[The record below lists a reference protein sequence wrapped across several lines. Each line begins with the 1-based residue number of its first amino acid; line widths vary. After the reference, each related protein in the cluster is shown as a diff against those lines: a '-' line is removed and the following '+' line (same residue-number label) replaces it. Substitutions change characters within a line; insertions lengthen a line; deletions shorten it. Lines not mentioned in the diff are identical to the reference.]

1 MTTDMKKIFIALIV
15 AAASLMFVGCESKL
29 DIPRKGVV
37 DLSTFYQTDAD
48 AESALVA
55 AYYTAGRFLSNTMWT
70 SAGWNDCPF
79 LSMWEYA
86 SDEIY
91 VAGSDKTD
99 GQSGNEIQA
108 FRMDYNN
115 ALITGTYECY
125 YMIIKACNDVLDN
138 FAEAADTQVKKRC
151 VAEARVLRAQT
162 QLLLALAWGTAPI
175 VESNLPG
182 DAKPENAES
191 QDAVLQWVADECDKA
206 IPDLTSKTSV
216 DDKKGA
222 VKVTKEFAYAL
233 KGKALISKHD
243 YAGAK
248 TALKQVIDSKL
259 YALVPGE
266 QMASLNHHSGR
277 ATTEA
282 VFELNFD
289 WFEGMD
295 SYGRTQPNFR
305 WLWSWRSDHM
315 NSPTG
320 EGSEFVP
327 GGWGWVNPSQK
338 FVDKIIAYDG
348 LDSYRRK
355 AWIKTYDEVLYEM
368 PYSSDFEM
376 VEGKAVPKANW
387 TLANKKKDASRGVY
401 DSGLYGHVGY
411 FMWKRLFRVEDQVL
425 ADGNVANWN
434 LTLMRYAEVL
444 LLYAEACA
452 QTGDD
457 GSGLAALKL
466 VNERAGGKTKVTACN
481 METVKTEK
489 FLEGW
494 LDGTRF
500 QDLIRWGDAAKEL
513 ADNGKYYPTFYDAMS
528 KDGESEHRGYIDAS
542 DADWCSK
549 LYSVGFKSGKSE
561 LFPFPF
567 NEMQLNPNLVQNP
580 GY

>member
-1 MTTDMKKIFIALIV
+1 MKKILIALTV
-15 AAASLMFVGCESKL
+15 LSAALVFTGCEKRL

-37 DLSTFYQTDAD
+37 DLTSFYQTDED

-55 AYYTAGRFLSNTMWT
+55 AYYTAGRFFSNTMWT

-86 SDEIY
+86 TDEIY

-115 ALITGTYECY
+115 SLIAGTYECY
-125 YMIIKACNDVLDN
+125 YMIIKAANDVIDH
-138 FAEAADTQVKKRC
+138 FDGEKADTPVKKRC
-151 VAEARVLRAQT
+151 VAEARIIRAQA

-175 VESNLPG
+175 VESNLTG
-182 DAKPENAES
+182 SDKPANAES
-191 QDAVLQWVADECDKA
+191 QDAVLQWIADECDKA
-206 IPDLTSKTSV
+206 IPDLTSKSSV
-216 DDKKGA
+216 NDKKGA

-248 TALKQVIDSKL
+248 TALKKVIDSKL
-259 YALVPGE
+259 YALVPGDK
-266 QMASLNHHSGR
+266 MATLNHHSGR
-277 ATTEA
+277 ATSEA

-289 WFEGMD
+289 WFSGMN

-315 NSPTG
+315 NPPTG
-320 EGSEFVP
+320 PNTEFVE

-338 FVDKIIAYDG
+338 FVDKILAYDG
-348 LDSYRRK
+348 ADSYRRK
-355 AWIKTYDEVLYEM
+355 AWIKSYDEVLYEM
-368 PYSSDFEM
+368 PYSSDSQCPT
-376 VEGKAVPKANW
+376 KADKEADKNRGI
-387 TLANKKKDASRGVY
+387 TDAGI
-401 DSGLYGHVGY
+401 YGNVGW
-411 FMWKRLFRVEDQVL
+411 FMWKRLYRSEDRVMD
-425 ADGNVANWN
+425 DGNVGNWN
-434 LTLMRYAEVL
+434 LTLMRYPEVL

-466 VNERAGGKTKVTACN
+466 VNERAGSKTPVTKCD

-489 FLEGW
+489 FLEMW

-500 QDLIRWGDAAKEL
+500 QDLVRWGDAAKEM
-513 ADNGKYYPTFYDAMS
+513 ADNGKYYPTYYDALS
-528 KDGESEHRGYIDAS
+528 KLGEAKHRGYIDTS

-549 LYSVGFKSGKSE
+549 IYSVGFKAGKNE

>member
-1 MTTDMKKIFIALIV
+1 MKKILIALTV
-15 AAASLMFVGCESKL
+15 LSAALVFTGCEKRL

-37 DLSTFYQTDAD
+37 DFTSFYQTDED

-55 AYYTAGRFLSNTMWT
+55 AYYTAGRFFSNTMWT
-70 SAGWNDCPF
+70 TAGWNDCPF

-86 SDEIY
+86 TDEIY

-115 ALITGTYECY
+115 SLIAGTYECY
-125 YMIIKACNDVLDN
+125 YMIIKGANDVIDHFDGEL
-138 FAEAADTQVKKRC
+138 ADTPVKKRC
-151 VAEARVLRAQT
+151 VAEARIIRAQA
-162 QLLLALAWGTAPI
+162 QLLLALGWGTAPI
-175 VESNLPG
+175 VENNLTG
-182 DAKPENAES
+182 SDKPANAES

-206 IPDLTSKTSV
+206 IPDLTSKSSV
-216 DDKKGA
+216 NDKKGA

-248 TALKQVIDSKL
+248 TALKKVIDSKL
-259 YALVPGE
+259 YALVPGDK
-266 QMASLNHHSGR
+266 MATLNHHSGR
-277 ATTEA
+277 ATSEA

-289 WFEGMD
+289 WFAGMN

-315 NSPTG
+315 NPPTG
-320 EGSEFVP
+320 PNTEFVE

-338 FVDKIIAYDG
+338 FVDKILAYDG
-348 LDSYRRK
+348 ADSYRRK
-355 AWIKTYDEVLYEM
+355 AWIKSYDEVLYEM
-368 PYSSDFEM
+368 PYASDSQCPT
-376 VEGKAVPKANW
+376 KADKEADKNRGI
-387 TLANKKKDASRGVY
+387 TDAGI
-401 DSGLYGHVGY
+401 YGNVGW
-411 FMWKRLFRVEDQVL
+411 FMWKRLFRSEDRVME
-425 ADGNVANWN
+425 DGNVGNWN
-434 LTLMRYAEVL
+434 LTLMRYPEVL

-466 VNERAGGKTKVTACN
+466 VNERAGSKTPVTKCD

-489 FLEGW
+489 LLEMW

-500 QDLIRWGDAAKEL
+500 QDLVRWGDAAKEL
-513 ADNGKYYPTFYDAMS
+513 ADNGKYYPSYYDALS
-528 KDGESEHRGYIDAS
+528 KLGEAKHRGYIDES
-542 DADWCSK
+542 DADWCAK
-549 LYSVGFKSGKSE
+549 LYNVGFKTGKSE

>member
-1 MTTDMKKIFIALIV
+1 MKKILIALTV
-15 AAASLMFVGCESKL
+15 LSAALVFTGCEKRL

-37 DLSTFYQTDAD
+37 DFTSFYQTDED

-55 AYYTAGRFLSNTMWT
+55 AYYTAGRFFSNTMWT
-70 SAGWNDCPF
+70 TAGWNDCPF

-86 SDEIY
+86 TDEIY

-115 ALITGTYECY
+115 SLIAGTYECY
-125 YMIIKACNDVLDN
+125 YMIIKGANDVIDHFDGEL
-138 FAEAADTQVKKRC
+138 ADTPVKKRC
-151 VAEARVLRAQT
+151 VAEARIIRAQA
-162 QLLLALAWGTAPI
+162 QLLLALGWGTAPI
-175 VESNLPG
+175 VENNLTG
-182 DAKPENAES
+182 SDKPANAES

-206 IPDLTSKTSV
+206 IPDLTSKSSV
-216 DDKKGA
+216 NDKKGA

-248 TALKQVIDSKL
+248 TALKKVIDSKL
-259 YALVPGE
+259 YALVPGDK
-266 QMASLNHHSGR
+266 MATLNHHSGR
-277 ATTEA
+277 ATSEA

-289 WFEGMD
+289 WFAGMN

-315 NSPTG
+315 NPPTG
-320 EGSEFVP
+320 PNTEFVE

-338 FVDKIIAYDG
+338 FVDKILAYDG
-348 LDSYRRK
+348 EDSWRRK
-355 AWIKTYDEVLYEM
+355 AWIKSYDEVLYDM
-368 PYSSDFEM
+368 PYASDADCPT
-376 VEGKAVPKANW
+376 KADKEVD
-387 TLANKKKDASRGVY
+387 KKRGITDAGI
-401 DSGLYGHVGY
+401 YGNVGW
-411 FMWKRLFRVEDQVL
+411 FMWKRLFRSEDRVME
-425 ADGNVANWN
+425 DGNVANWN
-434 LTLMRYAEVL
+434 LMLMGYPEVL

-457 GSGLAALKL
+457 GTGLDALKL
-466 VNERAGGKTKVTACN
+466 VNERAGSKTPVTKCD
-481 METVKTEK
+481 METVKNEK
-489 FLEGW
+489 FLEMW

-500 QDLIRWGDAAKEL
+500 QDLVRWGDAAKEL
-513 ADNGKYYPTFYDAMS
+513 ADNGKYYPTYYDALS
-528 KDGESEHRGYIDAS
+528 KNGEAKHRGYVDAS
-542 DADWCSK
+542 DADWCAK
-549 LYSVGFKSGKSE
+549 IYNVGFKAGKSE

>member
-1 MTTDMKKIFIALIV
+1 MKKILIALTV
-15 AAASLMFVGCESKL
+15 LSAALVFTGCEKRL

-37 DLSTFYQTDAD
+37 DFTSFYQTDED

-55 AYYTAGRFLSNTMWT
+55 AYYTAGRFFSNTMWT
-70 SAGWNDCPF
+70 TAGWNDCPF

-86 SDEIY
+86 TDEIY

-115 ALITGTYECY
+115 SLIAGTYECY
-125 YMIIKACNDVLDN
+125 YMIIKAANDVIDHFDGEL
-138 FAEAADTQVKKRC
+138 ADTPVKKRC
-151 VAEARVLRAQT
+151 VAEARIIRAQA
-162 QLLLALAWGTAPI
+162 QLLLALGWGTAPI
-175 VESNLPG
+175 VENNLTG
-182 DAKPENAES
+182 SDKPANAES

-206 IPDLTSKTSV
+206 IPDLTSKSSV
-216 DDKKGA
+216 NDKKGA

-248 TALKQVIDSKL
+248 TALKKVIDSKL
-259 YALVPGE
+259 YALVPGDK
-266 QMASLNHHSGR
+266 MATLNHHSGR
-277 ATTEA
+277 ATSEA

-289 WFEGMD
+289 WFAGMN

-315 NSPTG
+315 NPPTG
-320 EGSEFVP
+320 PNTEFVE

-338 FVDKIIAYDG
+338 FVDKILAYDG
-348 LDSYRRK
+348 ADSYRRK
-355 AWIKTYDEVLYEM
+355 AWIKSYDEVLYEM
-368 PYSSDFEM
+368 PYASDSQCPT
-376 VEGKAVPKANW
+376 KADKEADKNRGI
-387 TLANKKKDASRGVY
+387 TDAGI
-401 DSGLYGHVGY
+401 YGNVGW
-411 FMWKRLFRVEDQVL
+411 FMWKRLFRSEDRVME
-425 ADGNVANWN
+425 DGNVGNWN
-434 LTLMRYAEVL
+434 LTLMRYPEVL

-466 VNERAGGKTKVTACN
+466 VNERAGSKTPVTKCD

-489 FLEGW
+489 FLEMW

-500 QDLIRWGDAAKEL
+500 QDLVRWGDAAKEL
-513 ADNGKYYPTFYDAMS
+513 ADNGKYYPSYYDALS
-528 KDGESEHRGYIDAS
+528 KLGEAKHRGYVDAS
-542 DADWCSK
+542 DADWCAK
-549 LYSVGFKSGKSE
+549 IYSVGFKAGKNE

>member
-1 MTTDMKKIFIALIV
+1 MKKILIALTV
-15 AAASLMFVGCESKL
+15 LSAALVFTGCEKRL

-37 DLSTFYQTDAD
+37 DFTSFYQTDED

-55 AYYTAGRFLSNTMWT
+55 AYYTAGRFFSNTMWT
-70 SAGWNDCPF
+70 TAGWNDCPF

-86 SDEIY
+86 TDEIY

-115 ALITGTYECY
+115 SLIAGTYECY
-125 YMIIKACNDVLDN
+125 YMIIKAANDVIDHFDGEL
-138 FAEAADTQVKKRC
+138 ADTPVKKRC
-151 VAEARVLRAQT
+151 VAEARIIRAQA
-162 QLLLALAWGTAPI
+162 QLLLALGWGTAPI
-175 VESNLPG
+175 VEANLTG
-182 DAKPENAES
+182 SDKPANAES

-206 IPDLTSKTSV
+206 IPDLTSKSSV
-216 DDKKGA
+216 NDKKGA

-248 TALKQVIDSKL
+248 TALKKVIDSKL
-259 YALVPGE
+259 YALVPGDK
-266 QMASLNHHSGR
+266 MATLNHHSGR
-277 ATTEA
+277 ATSEA

-289 WFEGMD
+289 WFAGMN

-315 NSPTG
+315 NPPTG
-320 EGSEFVP
+320 PNTEFVE

-338 FVDKIIAYDG
+338 FVDKILAYDG
-348 LDSYRRK
+348 ADSYRRK
-355 AWIKTYDEVLYEM
+355 AWIKSYDEVLYEM
-368 PYSSDFEM
+368 PYASDSQCPT
-376 VEGKAVPKANW
+376 KADKEADKNRGI
-387 TLANKKKDASRGVY
+387 TDAGI
-401 DSGLYGHVGY
+401 YGNVGW
-411 FMWKRLFRVEDQVL
+411 FMWKRLYRSEDRVME
-425 ADGNVANWN
+425 DGNVGNWN
-434 LTLMRYAEVL
+434 LTLMRYPEVL

-466 VNERAGGKTKVTACN
+466 VNERAGSKTPVTKCD

-489 FLEGW
+489 FLEMW

-500 QDLIRWGDAAKEL
+500 QDLVRWGDAAKEL
-513 ADNGKYYPTFYDAMS
+513 ADNGKYYPSYYDALS
-528 KDGESEHRGYIDAS
+528 KLGEAKHRGYVDAS
-542 DADWCSK
+542 DADWCAK
-549 LYSVGFKSGKSE
+549 IYSVGFKAGKNE

>member
-1 MTTDMKKIFIALIV
+1 MKKIFIALLV
-15 AAASLMFVGCESKL
+15 AAASLTFVGCENRL
-29 DIPRKGVV
+29 DIPRKGVI
-37 DLSTFYQTDAD
+37 DPSAFYQTNED

-55 AYYTAGRFLSNTMWT
+55 AYYTAGRFFSNTMWT
-70 SAGWNDCPF
+70 TAGWNDCPF

-115 ALITGTYECY
+115 SLIAGTYECY
-125 YMIIKACNDVLDN
+125 YMIIKACNDVIDN

-175 VESNLPG
+175 VEHNLAAEDKLP
-182 DAKPENAES
+182 NAES

-206 IPDLTSKTSV
+206 IPDLTSKTSLE
-216 DDKKGA
+216 DRKGA
-222 VKVTKEFAYAL
+222 VKITKEFAYAL

-248 TALKQVIDSKL
+248 TALKKVIDSKL

-266 QMASLNHHSGR
+266 QMASLNHNSGR

-282 VFELNFD
+282 VFELNFQFFD
-289 WFEGMD
+289 GMNA
-295 SYGRTQPNFR
+295 YGRTQPNFR

-315 NSPTG
+315 NCPTG
-320 EGSEFVP
+320 AGSELVV

-338 FVDKIIAYDG
+338 FVDKIIEYDG
-348 LDSYRRK
+348 LDSDRRK
-355 AWIKTYDEVLYEM
+355 AWIKTYDEVLYDM
-368 PYSSDFEM
+368 PYNSDKDCPTVAEK
-376 VEGKAVPKANW
+376 KADK
-387 TLANKKKDASRGVY
+387 SRGVM

-411 FMWKRLFRVEDQVL
+411 FMWKRLFRQEDRVL
-425 ADGNVANWN
+425 ANGDVANWN
-434 LTLMRYAEVL
+434 LTLMRYSEVL

-452 QTGDD
+452 NAGDSD

-466 VNERAGGKTKVTACN
+466 VNERAGGKTKVTALT
-481 METVKTEK
+481 MDAVKTEK

-528 KDGESEHRGYIDAS
+528 KKGESEHRGYIDES
-542 DADWCSK
+542 DADWCAK
-549 LYSVGFKSGKSE
+549 LYSVGFKAGKSE

-567 NEMQLNPNLVQNP
+567 NELQLNPNLVQNP

>member
-1 MTTDMKKIFIALIV
+1 MKKILIALTV
-15 AAASLMFVGCESKL
+15 LSAALVFTGCEKRL

-37 DLSTFYQTDAD
+37 DLTSFYQTDED

-55 AYYTAGRFLSNTMWT
+55 AYYTAGRFFSNTMWT

-86 SDEIY
+86 TDEIY

-115 ALITGTYECY
+115 SLIAGTYECY
-125 YMIIKACNDVLDN
+125 YMIIKAANDVIDH
-138 FAEAADTQVKKRC
+138 FDGEKADTPVKKRC
-151 VAEARVLRAQT
+151 VAEARIIRAQA

-175 VESNLPG
+175 VESNLTG
-182 DAKPENAES
+182 SDKPANAES
-191 QDAVLQWVADECDKA
+191 QDAVLQWIADECDKA
-206 IPDLTSKTSV
+206 IPDLTSKSSV
-216 DDKKGA
+216 NDKKGA

-248 TALKQVIDSKL
+248 TALKKVIDSKL
-259 YALVPGE
+259 YALVPGDK
-266 QMASLNHHSGR
+266 MATLNHHSGR
-277 ATTEA
+277 ATSEA

-289 WFEGMD
+289 WFSGMN

-315 NSPTG
+315 NPPTG
-320 EGSEFVP
+320 PNTEFVE

-338 FVDKIIAYDG
+338 FVDKILAYDG
-348 LDSYRRK
+348 ADSYRRK
-355 AWIKTYDEVLYEM
+355 AWIKSYDEVLYEM
-368 PYSSDFEM
+368 PYSSDSQCPT
-376 VEGKAVPKANW
+376 KADKEADKNRGI
-387 TLANKKKDASRGVY
+387 TDAGI
-401 DSGLYGHVGY
+401 YGNVGW
-411 FMWKRLFRVEDQVL
+411 FMWKRLYRSEDRVMD
-425 ADGNVANWN
+425 DGNVGNWN
-434 LTLMRYAEVL
+434 LTLMRYPEVL

-466 VNERAGGKTKVTACN
+466 VNERAGAKTPVTKCD

-489 FLEGW
+489 FLEMW

-500 QDLIRWGDAAKEL
+500 QDLVRWGDAAKEM
-513 ADNGKYYPTFYDAMS
+513 ADNGKYYPTYYDALS
-528 KDGESEHRGYIDAS
+528 KLGEAKHRGYIDTS

-549 LYSVGFKSGKSE
+549 IYSVGFKAGKNE

-567 NEMQLNPNLVQNP
+567 NEMQLNPNLIQNP

>member
-1 MTTDMKKIFIALIV
+1 MKKIFIALIAV
-15 AAASLMFVGCESKL
+15 ASLLFVGCEKRL
-29 DIPRKGVV
+29 DIPRKGVI
-37 DLSTFYQTDAD
+37 DMTTFYQTDAD

-55 AYYTAGRFLSNTMWT
+55 AYYTAGRFFSNTMWT
-70 SAGWNDCPF
+70 TAGWNDCPF

-115 ALITGTYECY
+115 SLIAGTYECY
-125 YMIIKACNDVLDN
+125 YMIIKACNDVIDN
-138 FAEAADTQVKKRC
+138 FGEAADTQVKKRC
-151 VAEARVLRAQT
+151 VAEARVLRAQA

-175 VESNLPG
+175 VESNLAG

-191 QDAVLQWVADECDKA
+191 QDAVLQWVANECDKA

-216 DDKKGA
+216 NDKKGA
-222 VKVTKEFAYAL
+222 VKITKEFAYAL

-259 YALVPGE
+259 YQLVPGD
-266 QMASLNHHSGR
+266 QMASLNHNSGR
-277 ATTEA
+277 ASTEA
-282 VFELNFD
+282 VFELNFQFFD
-289 WFEGMD
+289 GMNA
-295 SYGRTQPNFR
+295 YGRTQPNFR

-315 NSPTG
+315 NCPTG
-320 EGSEFVP
+320 DGTELVV

-338 FVDKIIAYDG
+338 FVNKILAYDG
-348 LDSYRRK
+348 VDSYRRK
-355 AWIKTYDEVLYEM
+355 AWIKTYDEVLYDM
-368 PYSSDFEM
+368 PYSSDS
-376 VEGKAVPKANW
+376 GLSAAD
-387 TLANKKKDASRGVY
+387 KKKDKGRGVM

-411 FMWKRLFRVEDQVL
+411 FMWKRLFRQEDRVMS
-425 ADGNVANWN
+425 DGNVANWN

-444 LLYAEACA
+444 LLYAECCA
-452 QTGDD
+452 QTSDD
-457 GSGLAALKL
+457 GTGLAALKL
-466 VNERAGGKTKVTACN
+466 VNERAGSKTPVTKCD
-481 METVKTEK
+481 METVKSEK

-528 KDGESEHRGYIDAS
+528 KKGEAEHRGYIDES

-549 LYSVGFKSGKSE
+549 LYNVGFKTGKSE

-567 NEMQLNPNLVQNP
+567 CEMQLNPNIVQNP

>member
-1 MTTDMKKIFIALIV
+1 MKKILIALTV
-15 AAASLMFVGCESKL
+15 LSAALVFTGCEKRL

-37 DLSTFYQTDAD
+37 DFTSFYQTDED

-55 AYYTAGRFLSNTMWT
+55 AYYTAGRFFSNTMWT
-70 SAGWNDCPF
+70 TAGWNDCPF

-86 SDEIY
+86 TDEIY

-115 ALITGTYECY
+115 SLIAGTYECY
-125 YMIIKACNDVLDN
+125 YMIIKGANDVIDHFDGEL
-138 FAEAADTQVKKRC
+138 ADTPVKKRC
-151 VAEARVLRAQT
+151 VAEARIIRAQA
-162 QLLLALAWGTAPI
+162 QLLLALGWGTAPI
-175 VESNLPG
+175 VENNLTG
-182 DAKPENAES
+182 SDKPANAES

-206 IPDLTSKTSV
+206 IPDLTSKSSV
-216 DDKKGA
+216 NDKKGA

-248 TALKQVIDSKL
+248 TALKKVIDSKL
-259 YALVPGE
+259 YALVPGDK
-266 QMASLNHHSGR
+266 MATLNHHSGR
-277 ATTEA
+277 ATSEA

-289 WFEGMD
+289 WFAGMN

-315 NSPTG
+315 NPPTG
-320 EGSEFVP
+320 PNTEFVE

-338 FVDKIIAYDG
+338 FVDKILAYDG
-348 LDSYRRK
+348 ADSYRRK
-355 AWIKTYDEVLYEM
+355 AWIKSYDEVLYEM
-368 PYSSDFEM
+368 PYASDSQCPT
-376 VEGKAVPKANW
+376 KADKEADKNRGI
-387 TLANKKKDASRGVY
+387 TDAGI
-401 DSGLYGHVGY
+401 YGNVGW
-411 FMWKRLFRVEDQVL
+411 FMWKRLFRSEDRVME
-425 ADGNVANWN
+425 DGNVGNWN
-434 LTLMRYAEVL
+434 LTLMRYPEVL

-466 VNERAGGKTKVTACN
+466 VNERAGSKTPVTKCD

-489 FLEGW
+489 LLEMW

-500 QDLIRWGDAAKEL
+500 QDLVRWGDAAKEL
-513 ADNGKYYPTFYDAMS
+513 ADNGKYYPSYYDALS
-528 KDGESEHRGYIDAS
+528 KLGEANHRGYGDAS
-542 DADWCSK
+542 DADWCAK
-549 LYSVGFKSGKSE
+549 IYSVGFKAGKNE

>member
-1 MTTDMKKIFIALIV
+1 MKKILIALTV
-15 AAASLMFVGCESKL
+15 LSAALVFTGCEKRL

-37 DLSTFYQTDAD
+37 DFTSFYQTDED

-55 AYYTAGRFLSNTMWT
+55 AYYTAGRFFSNTMWT
-70 SAGWNDCPF
+70 TAGWNDCPF

-86 SDEIY
+86 TDEIY

-115 ALITGTYECY
+115 SLIAGTYECY
-125 YMIIKACNDVLDN
+125 YMIIKAANDVIDHFDGEL
-138 FAEAADTQVKKRC
+138 ADTPVKKRC
-151 VAEARVLRAQT
+151 VAEARIIRAQA
-162 QLLLALAWGTAPI
+162 QLLLALGWGTAPI
-175 VESNLPG
+175 VENNLTG
-182 DAKPENAES
+182 SDKPANAES

-206 IPDLTSKTSV
+206 IPDLTSKSSV
-216 DDKKGA
+216 NDKKGA

-248 TALKQVIDSKL
+248 TALKKVIDSKL
-259 YALVPGE
+259 YALVPGDK
-266 QMASLNHHSGR
+266 MATLNHHSGR
-277 ATTEA
+277 ATSEA

-289 WFEGMD
+289 WFAGMN

-315 NSPTG
+315 NPPTG
-320 EGSEFVP
+320 PNTEFVE

-338 FVDKIIAYDG
+338 FVDKILAYDG
-348 LDSYRRK
+348 EDSYRRK
-355 AWIKTYDEVLYEM
+355 AWIKSYDEVLYEM
-368 PYSSDFEM
+368 PYSSDSQCPT
-376 VEGKAVPKANW
+376 KADKEADKNRGI
-387 TLANKKKDASRGVY
+387 TDAGI
-401 DSGLYGHVGY
+401 YGNVGW
-411 FMWKRLFRVEDQVL
+411 FMWKRLYRSEDRVME
-425 ADGNVANWN
+425 DGNVGNWN
-434 LTLMRYAEVL
+434 LTLMRYPEVL

-466 VNERAGGKTKVTACN
+466 VNERAGSKTPVTKCD

-489 FLEGW
+489 FLEMW

-500 QDLIRWGDAAKEL
+500 QDLVRWGDAAKEL
-513 ADNGKYYPTFYDAMS
+513 ADNGKYYPSYYDALS
-528 KDGESEHRGYIDAS
+528 KLGEAKHRGYVDAS
-542 DADWCSK
+542 DADWCAK
-549 LYSVGFKSGKSE
+549 IYSVGFKAGKNE

>member
-1 MTTDMKKIFIALIV
+1 MKKILIALTV
-15 AAASLMFVGCESKL
+15 LSAALVFTGCEKRL

-37 DLSTFYQTDAD
+37 DLTSFYQTDED

-55 AYYTAGRFLSNTMWT
+55 AYYTAGRFFSNTMWT

-86 SDEIY
+86 TDEIY

-115 ALITGTYECY
+115 SLIAGTYECY
-125 YMIIKACNDVLDN
+125 YMIIKAANDVIDH
-138 FAEAADTQVKKRC
+138 FDGEKADTPVKKRC
-151 VAEARVLRAQT
+151 VAEARIIRAQA

-175 VESNLPG
+175 VESNLTG
-182 DAKPENAES
+182 SDKPANAES
-191 QDAVLQWVADECDKA
+191 QDAVLQWIADECDKA
-206 IPDLTSKTSV
+206 IPDLTSKSSV
-216 DDKKGA
+216 NDKKGA

-248 TALKQVIDSKL
+248 TALKKVIDSKL
-259 YALVPGE
+259 YALVPGDK
-266 QMASLNHHSGR
+266 MATLNHHSGR
-277 ATTEA
+277 ATSEA

-289 WFEGMD
+289 WFSGMN

-315 NSPTG
+315 NPPTG
-320 EGSEFVP
+320 PNTEFVE

-338 FVDKIIAYDG
+338 FVDKILAYDG
-348 LDSYRRK
+348 ADSYRRK
-355 AWIKTYDEVLYEM
+355 AWIKSYDEVLYEM
-368 PYSSDFEM
+368 PYSSDSQCPT
-376 VEGKAVPKANW
+376 KADKEADKNRGI
-387 TLANKKKDASRGVY
+387 TDAGI
-401 DSGLYGHVGY
+401 YGNVGW
-411 FMWKRLFRVEDQVL
+411 FMWKRLYRSEDRVMD
-425 ADGNVANWN
+425 DGNVGNWN
-434 LTLMRYAEVL
+434 LTLMRYPEVL

-466 VNERAGGKTKVTACN
+466 VNERAGAKTPVTKCD

-489 FLEGW
+489 FLEMW

-500 QDLIRWGDAAKEL
+500 QDLVRWGDAAKEM
-513 ADNGKYYPTFYDAMS
+513 ADNGKYYPTYYDALS
-528 KDGESEHRGYIDAS
+528 KLGEAKHRGYIDTS

-549 LYSVGFKSGKSE
+549 IYSVGFKAGKNE

>member
-1 MTTDMKKIFIALIV
+1 MKKIFIALIV
-15 AAASLMFVGCESKL
+15 AAASLMFVGCESRL
-29 DIPRKGVV
+29 DIPRKGVI

-70 SAGWNDCPF
+70 TAGWNDCPF

-99 GQSGNEIQA
+99 GQPGNEIQS
-108 FRMDYNN
+108 FRADYNN
-115 ALITGTYECY
+115 DLIEGTYECS
-125 YMIIKACNDVLDN
+125 YMIIKAATDVIDH
-138 FAEAADTQVKKRC
+138 FADAADTQVKKRC
-151 VAEARVLRAQT
+151 VAEARVLRAQV

-175 VESNLPG
+175 IESNLAG
-182 DAKPENAES
+182 DATPENATS

-222 VKVTKEFAYAL
+222 VKVTKEFAYAI

-259 YALVPGE
+259 YQLVPGD
-266 QMASLNHHSGR
+266 QMASLNHNSGR
-277 ATTEA
+277 ASTEA
-282 VFELNFD
+282 VFELNFQFFD
-289 WFEGMD
+289 GMNA
-295 SYGRTQPNFR
+295 YGRTQPNFR

-315 NSPTG
+315 NCPTG
-320 EGSEFVP
+320 DGTELVV

-338 FVDKIIAYDG
+338 FVNKILAYDG
-348 LDSYRRK
+348 VDSYRRK
-355 AWIKTYDEVLYEM
+355 AWIKTYDEVLYDM
-368 PYSSDFEM
+368 PYSSDS
-376 VEGKAVPKANW
+376 GLSAAD
-387 TLANKKKDASRGVY
+387 KKKDKGRGVM

-411 FMWKRLFRVEDQVL
+411 FMWKRLFRQEDRVMS
-425 ADGNVANWN
+425 DGNVANWN

-444 LLYAEACA
+444 LLYAECCA
-452 QTGDD
+452 QTSDD
-457 GSGLAALKL
+457 GTGLAALKL
-466 VNERAGGKTKVTACN
+466 VNERAGSKTPVTKCD
-481 METVKTEK
+481 METVKSEK

-528 KDGESEHRGYIDAS
+528 KKGEAEHRGYIDES

-549 LYSVGFKSGKSE
+549 LYNVGFKTGKSE

-567 NEMQLNPNLVQNP
+567 CEMQLNPNIVQNP

>member
-1 MTTDMKKIFIALIV
+1 MKKILIALTV
-15 AAASLMFVGCESKL
+15 LSAALVFTGCEKRL

-37 DLSTFYQTDAD
+37 DFTSFYQTDAD

-55 AYYTAGRFLSNTMWT
+55 AYYTAGRFFSNTMWT
-70 SAGWNDCPF
+70 TAGWNDCPF

-86 SDEIY
+86 TDEIY

-115 ALITGTYECY
+115 SLIAGTYECY
-125 YMIIKACNDVLDN
+125 YMIIKAANDVIDHFDGEL
-138 FAEAADTQVKKRC
+138 ADTPVKKRC
-151 VAEARVLRAQT
+151 VAEARMIRAQA
-162 QLLLALAWGTAPI
+162 QLLLALGWGTAPI
-175 VESNLPG
+175 VENNLTG
-182 DAKPENAES
+182 SDKPANAES

-206 IPDLTSKTSV
+206 IPDLTSKSSV
-216 DDKKGA
+216 NDKKGA

-248 TALKQVIDSKL
+248 TALKKVIDSKL
-259 YALVPGE
+259 YALVPGDK
-266 QMASLNHHSGR
+266 MATLNHHSGR
-277 ATTEA
+277 ATSEA

-289 WFEGMD
+289 WFAGMN

-315 NSPTG
+315 NPPTG
-320 EGSEFVP
+320 PNTEFVE

-338 FVDKIIAYDG
+338 FVDKILAYDG
-348 LDSYRRK
+348 ADSYRRK
-355 AWIKTYDEVLYEM
+355 AWIKSYDEVLYEM
-368 PYSSDFEM
+368 PYSSDSQCPT
-376 VEGKAVPKANW
+376 KADKEADKNRGI
-387 TLANKKKDASRGVY
+387 TDAGI
-401 DSGLYGHVGY
+401 YGSVGW
-411 FMWKRLFRVEDQVL
+411 FMWKRLYRSEDRVME
-425 ADGNVANWN
+425 DGNVGNWN
-434 LTLMRYAEVL
+434 LTLMRYPEVL

-466 VNERAGGKTKVTACN
+466 VNERAGSKTPVTKCD

-489 FLEGW
+489 LLEMW

-500 QDLIRWGDAAKEL
+500 QDLVRWGDAAKEL
-513 ADNGKYYPTFYDAMS
+513 ADNGKYYPSYYDALS
-528 KDGESEHRGYIDAS
+528 KLGEAKHRGYVDTS
-542 DADWCSK
+542 DADWCAK
-549 LYSVGFKSGKSE
+549 IYSVGFKAGKNE

>member
-1 MTTDMKKIFIALIV
+1 MKKILIALTV
-15 AAASLMFVGCESKL
+15 LAAALVFSGCEKRL
-29 DIPRKGVV
+29 DIPRKGVI
-37 DLSTFYQTDAD
+37 DMSSFYQTNED
-48 AESALVA
+48 AEKALVA
-55 AYYTAGRFLSNTMWT
+55 AYYTAGRFFSNTMWT

-86 SDEIY
+86 TDEIF

-99 GQSGNEIQA
+99 GASGNEIQA

-115 ALITGTYECY
+115 SLIAGTYECY
-125 YMIIKACNDVLDN
+125 YMIIKAANDVIDN
-138 FAEAADTQVKKRC
+138 FDGEKADSQVKKRC
-151 VAEARVLRAQT
+151 VAEARVLRAQA

-175 VESNLPG
+175 VETNLTG
-182 DAKPENAES
+182 ADKPANAES
-191 QDAVLQWVADECDKA
+191 QDFVLQWVADECEKA
-206 IPDLTSKTSV
+206 IPDLESKTSLT
-216 DDKKGA
+216 DKKGA

-248 TALKQVIDSKL
+248 TALKKVIDSKL
-259 YALVPGE
+259 YQLVPGE

-289 WFEGMD
+289 WFAGMN

-320 EGSEFVP
+320 EGTEFVP

-338 FVDKIIAYDG
+338 FVDKILAYDG
-348 LDSYRRK
+348 NDSFRRK
-355 AWIKTYDEVLYEM
+355 AWIKSYDEVLYEM
-368 PYSSDFEM
+368 PYASDADC
-376 VEGKAVPKANW
+376 K
-387 TLANKKKDASRGVY
+387 TLAEKEADKNRGITDAGI
-401 DSGLYGHVGY
+401 YGNVGW
-411 FMWKRLFRVEDQVL
+411 FMWKRLYRVEDQVL
-425 ADGNVANWN
+425 ADGNVGNWN

-457 GSGLAALKL
+457 GTGLAALKL
-466 VNERAGGKTKVTACN
+466 VNERAGSKTPVTKCDMA
-481 METVKTEK
+481 TVKSEK
-489 FLEGW
+489 FVEMW

-500 QDLIRWGDAAKEL
+500 QDLVRWGDAATEL
-513 ADNGKYYPTFYDAMS
+513 ADNGKYYPTYYDALS
-528 KDGESEHRGYIDAS
+528 KNGEAKHRGYIDTS

-549 LYSVGFKSGKSE
+549 IYTVGFKAGKHE

-567 NEMQLNPNLVQNP
+567 NEMQLNPNIVQNP

>member
-1 MTTDMKKIFIALIV
+1 MKKILIALTV
-15 AAASLMFVGCESKL
+15 LAAALVFSGCEKRL
-29 DIPRKGVV
+29 DIPRKGVI
-37 DLSTFYQTDAD
+37 DMSSFYQTNED
-48 AESALVA
+48 AEKALVA
-55 AYYTAGRFLSNTMWT
+55 AYYTAGRFFSNTMWT

-86 SDEIY
+86 TDEIF

-99 GQSGNEIQA
+99 GASGNEIQA

-115 ALITGTYECY
+115 SLIAGTYECY
-125 YMIIKACNDVLDN
+125 YMIIKAANDVIDN
-138 FAEAADTQVKKRC
+138 FDGEKADSQVKKRC
-151 VAEARVLRAQT
+151 VAEARVLRAQA

-175 VESNLPG
+175 VETNLTG
-182 DAKPENAES
+182 ADKPANAES
-191 QDAVLQWVADECDKA
+191 QDFVLQWVADECEKA
-206 IPDLTSKTSV
+206 IPDLESKTSLT
-216 DDKKGA
+216 DKKGA

-248 TALKQVIDSKL
+248 TALKKVIDSKL
-259 YALVPGE
+259 YQLVPGE

-289 WFEGMD
+289 WFAGMN

-320 EGSEFVP
+320 EGTEFVP

-338 FVDKIIAYDG
+338 FVEKILAYDG
-348 LDSYRRK
+348 NDSFRRK
-355 AWIKTYDEVLYEM
+355 AWIKSYDEVLYEM
-368 PYSSDFEM
+368 PYASDADC
-376 VEGKAVPKANW
+376 K
-387 TLANKKKDASRGVY
+387 TLAEKEADKNRGITDAGI
-401 DSGLYGHVGY
+401 YGNVGW
-411 FMWKRLFRVEDQVL
+411 FMWKRLYRVEDQVL
-425 ADGNVANWN
+425 ADGNVGNWN

-457 GSGLAALKL
+457 GTGLAALKL
-466 VNERAGGKTKVTACN
+466 VNERAGSKTPVTKCDMA
-481 METVKTEK
+481 TVKSEK
-489 FLEGW
+489 FVEMW

-500 QDLIRWGDAAKEL
+500 QDLVRWGDAATEL
-513 ADNGKYYPTFYDAMS
+513 ADNGKYYPTYYDALS
-528 KDGESEHRGYIDAS
+528 KNGEAKHRGYIDTS

-549 LYSVGFKSGKSE
+549 IYTVGFKTGKHE

-567 NEMQLNPNLVQNP
+567 NEMQLNPNIVQNP

>member
-1 MTTDMKKIFIALIV
+1 MKKILIALTV
-15 AAASLMFVGCESKL
+15 LSAALVFTGCEKRL

-37 DLSTFYQTDAD
+37 DFTSFYQTDED

-55 AYYTAGRFLSNTMWT
+55 AYYTAGRFFSNTMWT
-70 SAGWNDCPF
+70 TAGWNDCPF

-86 SDEIY
+86 TDEIY

-115 ALITGTYECY
+115 SLIAGTYECY
-125 YMIIKACNDVLDN
+125 YMIIKAANDVIDHFDGEL
-138 FAEAADTQVKKRC
+138 ADTPVKKRC
-151 VAEARVLRAQT
+151 VAEARIIRAQA

-175 VESNLPG
+175 VEQNLTG
-182 DAKPENAES
+182 SDKPANAES

-206 IPDLTSKTSV
+206 IPDLTSKSSV
-216 DDKKGA
+216 NDKKGA

-248 TALKQVIDSKL
+248 TALKKVIDSKL
-259 YALVPGE
+259 YALVPGDK
-266 QMASLNHHSGR
+266 MATLNHHSGR
-277 ATTEA
+277 ATSEA

-289 WFEGMD
+289 WFAGMN

-315 NSPTG
+315 NPPTG
-320 EGSEFVP
+320 PNTEFVE

-338 FVDKIIAYDG
+338 FVDKILAYDG
-348 LDSYRRK
+348 ADSYRRK
-355 AWIKTYDEVLYEM
+355 AWIKSYDEVLYEM
-368 PYSSDFEM
+368 PYASDSQCPT
-376 VEGKAVPKANW
+376 KADKEADKNRGI
-387 TLANKKKDASRGVY
+387 TDAGI
-401 DSGLYGHVGY
+401 YGNVGW
-411 FMWKRLFRVEDQVL
+411 FMWKRLYRSEDRVME
-425 ADGNVANWN
+425 DGNVGNWN
-434 LTLMRYAEVL
+434 LTLMRYPEVL

-466 VNERAGGKTKVTACN
+466 VNERAGAKTPVTKCD

-489 FLEGW
+489 FLEMW

-500 QDLIRWGDAAKEL
+500 QDLVRWGDAAKEL
-513 ADNGKYYPTFYDAMS
+513 ADNGKYYPSYYDALS
-528 KDGESEHRGYIDAS
+528 KLGEAKHRGYVDAS
-542 DADWCSK
+542 DADWCAK
-549 LYSVGFKSGKSE
+549 IYSVGFKAGKNE

>member
-1 MTTDMKKIFIALIV
+1 MKKILIALTV
-15 AAASLMFVGCESKL
+15 LSAALVFTGCEKRL
-29 DIPRKGVV
+29 DIPRKGVI
-37 DLSTFYQTDAD
+37 DMTAFYQTDED

-55 AYYTAGRFLSNTMWT
+55 AYYTAGRFFSNTMWT
-70 SAGWNDCPF
+70 TAGWNDCPF

-86 SDEIY
+86 TDEIY

-115 ALITGTYECY
+115 SLIAGTYECY
-125 YMIIKACNDVLDN
+125 YMIIKAANDVIDH
-138 FAEAADTQVKKRC
+138 FDGEKADTPVKKRC
-151 VAEARVLRAQT
+151 VAEARIIRAQA

-175 VESNLPG
+175 VESNLTG
-182 DAKPENAES
+182 SDKPANAES

-206 IPDLTSKTSV
+206 IPDLTSKSSV
-216 DDKKGA
+216 NDKKGA

-248 TALKQVIDSKL
+248 TALKKVIDSKL
-259 YALVPGE
+259 YALVPGDK
-266 QMASLNHHSGR
+266 MATLNHHSGR
-277 ATTEA
+277 ATSEA

-289 WFEGMD
+289 WFAGMN

-315 NSPTG
+315 TPPTG
-320 EGSEFVP
+320 PNTEFVE

-338 FVDKIIAYDG
+338 FVDKILAYDG
-348 LDSYRRK
+348 ADSYRRK
-355 AWIKTYDEVLYEM
+355 AWIKSYDEVLYEM
-368 PYSSDFEM
+368 PYSSDSQCPT
-376 VEGKAVPKANW
+376 KADKEVDKNRGI
-387 TLANKKKDASRGVY
+387 TDAGI
-401 DSGLYGHVGY
+401 YGNVGW
-411 FMWKRLFRVEDQVL
+411 FMWKRLYRSEDRVME
-425 ADGNVANWN
+425 DGNVGNWN
-434 LTLMRYAEVL
+434 LTLMRYPEVL

-466 VNERAGGKTKVTACN
+466 VNERAGSKTPVTKCD

-489 FLEGW
+489 LLEMW

-500 QDLIRWGDAAKEL
+500 QDLVRWGDAAKEL
-513 ADNGKYYPTFYDAMS
+513 ADNGKYYPSYYDALS
-528 KDGESEHRGYIDAS
+528 KLGEAKHRGYVDAS
-542 DADWCSK
+542 DADWCAK
-549 LYSVGFKSGKSE
+549 IYSVGFKAGKNE

>member
-1 MTTDMKKIFIALIV
+1 MKKILIALTV
-15 AAASLMFVGCESKL
+15 LSAALVFAGCEKRL
-29 DIPRKGVV
+29 DIPRKGVI
-37 DLSTFYQTDAD
+37 DLTAFYQTDED

-55 AYYTAGRFLSNTMWT
+55 AYYTAGRFFSNTMWT
-70 SAGWNDCPF
+70 TAGWNDCPF
-79 LSMWEYA
+79 LSLWEYA

-99 GQSGNEIQA
+99 GQSGNEVQA
-108 FRMDYNN
+108 FRLDYNSSLV
-115 ALITGTYECY
+115 AGTYECY
-125 YMIIKACNDVLDN
+125 YMIIKACNDVIDHFDGEL
-138 FAEAADTQVKKRC
+138 ADSKTKKRC

-162 QLLLALAWGTAPI
+162 QLLLALGWGTAPI
-175 VESNLPG
+175 VEQNLTG
-182 DAKPENAES
+182 SDKPANAES
-191 QDAVLQWVADECDKA
+191 QAAVLQWVADECDKA

-216 DDKKGA
+216 KDRKGA
-222 VKVTKEFAYAL
+222 VKVTKEYALGL

-259 YALVPGE
+259 YELVPGE

-282 VFELNFD
+282 VFELNFQFFD
-289 WFEGMD
+289 GMNA
-295 SYGRTQPNFR
+295 YGRTQPNVR

-315 NSPTG
+315 NCPTG
-320 EGSEFVP
+320 AGSELVV

-338 FVDKIIAYDG
+338 FVDKIIEYDG
-348 LDSYRRK
+348 LDSDRRK

-368 PYSSDFEM
+368 PYSSD
-376 VEGKAVPKANW
+376 
-387 TLANKKKDASRGVY
+387 KDCPTIAEKEVDKGRGVM

-411 FMWKRLFRVEDQVL
+411 FMWKRLFRAEDQVL

-452 QTGDD
+452 NAGDSD
-457 GSGLAALKL
+457 GSGLKALQD
-466 VNERAGGKTKVTACN
+466 VNNRAGGKTHPTALT
-481 METVKTEK
+481 MDAVKTEK

-513 ADNGKYYPTFYDAMS
+513 ANNGKYYPTFYDAMS
-528 KDGESEHRGYIDAS
+528 KKGEAKHRGYIDES

-549 LYSVGFKSGKSE
+549 LYTVGFKAGKNE

>member
-1 MTTDMKKIFIALIV
+1 MKKILIALTV
-15 AAASLMFVGCESKL
+15 LSAALVFTGCEKRL

-37 DLSTFYQTDAD
+37 DFSSFYQTDED

-55 AYYTAGRFLSNTMWT
+55 AYYTAGRFFSNTMWT
-70 SAGWNDCPF
+70 TAGWNDCPF

-86 SDEIY
+86 TDEIY

-115 ALITGTYECY
+115 SLIAGTYECY
-125 YMIIKACNDVLDN
+125 YMIIKGANDVIDHFDGEL
-138 FAEAADTQVKKRC
+138 ADTPVKKRC
-151 VAEARVLRAQT
+151 VAEARIIRAQA
-162 QLLLALAWGTAPI
+162 QLLLALGWGTAPI
-175 VESNLPG
+175 VENNLTG
-182 DAKPENAES
+182 SDKPANAES

-206 IPDLTSKTSV
+206 IPDLTSKSSV
-216 DDKKGA
+216 NDKKGA

-248 TALKQVIDSKL
+248 TALKKVIDSKL
-259 YALVPGE
+259 YALVPGDK
-266 QMASLNHHSGR
+266 MATLNHHSGR
-277 ATTEA
+277 ATSEA

-289 WFEGMD
+289 WFAGMN

-315 NSPTG
+315 NPPTG
-320 EGSEFVP
+320 PNTEFVE

-338 FVDKIIAYDG
+338 FVDKILAYDG
-348 LDSYRRK
+348 ADSYRRK
-355 AWIKTYDEVLYEM
+355 AWIKSYDEVLYDM
-368 PYSSDFEM
+368 PYASDSQCPT
-376 VEGKAVPKANW
+376 KADKEADKNRGI
-387 TLANKKKDASRGVY
+387 TDAGI
-401 DSGLYGHVGY
+401 YGNVGW
-411 FMWKRLFRVEDQVL
+411 FMWKRLFRSEDRVMD
-425 ADGNVANWN
+425 DGNVGNWN
-434 LTLMRYAEVL
+434 LTLMRYPEVL

-466 VNERAGGKTKVTACN
+466 VNERAGSKTPVTKCD

-489 FLEGW
+489 LLEMW

-500 QDLIRWGDAAKEL
+500 QDLVRWGDAAKEL
-513 ADNGKYYPTFYDAMS
+513 ADNGKYYPSYYDALS
-528 KDGESEHRGYIDAS
+528 KLGEAKHRGYVDAS
-542 DADWCSK
+542 DADWCAK
-549 LYSVGFKSGKSE
+549 IYSVGFKAGKNE

>member
-1 MTTDMKKIFIALIV
+1 MKKILIALTV
-15 AAASLMFVGCESKL
+15 LSAALVFTGCEKRL

-37 DLSTFYQTDAD
+37 DFTSFYQTDED

-55 AYYTAGRFLSNTMWT
+55 AYYTAGRFFSNTMWT
-70 SAGWNDCPF
+70 TAGWNDCPF

-86 SDEIY
+86 TDEIY

-115 ALITGTYECY
+115 SLIAGTYECY
-125 YMIIKACNDVLDN
+125 YMIIKAANDVIDHFDGEL
-138 FAEAADTQVKKRC
+138 ADTPVKKRC
-151 VAEARVLRAQT
+151 VAEARIIRAQA
-162 QLLLALAWGTAPI
+162 QLLLALGWGTAPI
-175 VESNLPG
+175 VDHNLSA
-182 DAKPENAES
+182 DDKLANASS
-191 QDAVLQWVADECDKA
+191 QDDVLQWVADECDKA
-206 IPDLTSKTSV
+206 IPDLTSKSSV
-216 DDKKGA
+216 NDKKGA

-248 TALKQVIDSKL
+248 TALKKVIDSKL
-259 YALVPGE
+259 YALVPGDK
-266 QMASLNHHSGR
+266 MATLNHHSGR
-277 ATTEA
+277 ATSEA

-289 WFEGMD
+289 WFAGMN

-315 NSPTG
+315 NPPTG
-320 EGSEFVP
+320 PNTEFVE

-338 FVDKIIAYDG
+338 FVDKILAYDG
-348 LDSYRRK
+348 ADSYRRK
-355 AWIKTYDEVLYEM
+355 AWIKSYDEVLYEM
-368 PYSSDFEM
+368 PYASDSQCPT
-376 VEGKAVPKANW
+376 KADKEADKNRGI
-387 TLANKKKDASRGVY
+387 TDAGI
-401 DSGLYGHVGY
+401 YGNVGW
-411 FMWKRLFRVEDQVL
+411 FMWKRLYRSEDRVME
-425 ADGNVANWN
+425 DGNVGNWN
-434 LTLMRYAEVL
+434 LTLMRYPEVL

-466 VNERAGGKTKVTACN
+466 VNERAGAKTPVTKCDMA
-481 METVKTEK
+481 TVKTEK
-489 FLEGW
+489 FLEMW

-500 QDLIRWGDAAKEL
+500 QDLVRWGDAAKEL
-513 ADNGKYYPTFYDAMS
+513 ADNGKYYPSYYDALS
-528 KDGESEHRGYIDAS
+528 KLGEAKHRGYVDAS
-542 DADWCSK
+542 DADWCAK
-549 LYSVGFKSGKSE
+549 IYSVGFKAGKNE

>member
-1 MTTDMKKIFIALIV
+1 MKKILIALTV
-15 AAASLMFVGCESKL
+15 LSAALVFTGCEKRL

-37 DLSTFYQTDAD
+37 DLTSFYQTDED

-55 AYYTAGRFLSNTMWT
+55 AYYTAGRFFSNTMWT
-70 SAGWNDCPF
+70 TAGWNDCPF

-86 SDEIY
+86 TDEIY

-115 ALITGTYECY
+115 SLIAGTYECY
-125 YMIIKACNDVLDN
+125 YMIIKAANDVIDH
-138 FAEAADTQVKKRC
+138 FDGEKADTPVKKRC
-151 VAEARVLRAQT
+151 VAEARMIRAQA

-175 VESNLPG
+175 VENNLTG
-182 DAKPENAES
+182 SDKPANAES
-191 QDAVLQWVADECDKA
+191 QDAVLQWIADECDKA
-206 IPDLTSKTSV
+206 IPDLTSKSSV
-216 DDKKGA
+216 NDKKGA

-248 TALKQVIDSKL
+248 TALKKVIDSKL
-259 YALVPGE
+259 YALVPGDK
-266 QMASLNHHSGR
+266 MATLNHHSGR
-277 ATTEA
+277 ATSEA

-289 WFEGMD
+289 WFAGMN

-315 NSPTG
+315 NPPTG
-320 EGSEFVP
+320 PNTEFVE

-338 FVDKIIAYDG
+338 FVDKILAYDG
-348 LDSYRRK
+348 ADSYRRK
-355 AWIKTYDEVLYEM
+355 AWIKSYDEVLYEM
-368 PYSSDFEM
+368 PYSSDSQCPT
-376 VEGKAVPKANW
+376 KADKEADKNRGI
-387 TLANKKKDASRGVY
+387 TDAGI
-401 DSGLYGHVGY
+401 YGNVGW
-411 FMWKRLFRVEDQVL
+411 FMWKRLYRSEDRVME
-425 ADGNVANWN
+425 DGNVGNWN
-434 LTLMRYAEVL
+434 LTLMRYPEVL

-466 VNERAGGKTKVTACN
+466 VNERAGAKTPVTKCD

-489 FLEGW
+489 FLEMW

-500 QDLIRWGDAAKEL
+500 QDLVRWGDAAKEM
-513 ADNGKYYPTFYDAMS
+513 ADNGKYYPTYYDALS
-528 KDGESEHRGYIDAS
+528 KLGEAKHRGYIDTS

-549 LYSVGFKSGKSE
+549 IYSVGFKAGKNE

>member
-1 MTTDMKKIFIALIV
+1 MKKILIALTV
-15 AAASLMFVGCESKL
+15 LSAALVFTGCEKRL

-37 DLSTFYQTDAD
+37 DFTSFYQTDED

-55 AYYTAGRFLSNTMWT
+55 AYYTAGRFFSNTMWT
-70 SAGWNDCPF
+70 TAGWNDCPF

-86 SDEIY
+86 TDEIY

-115 ALITGTYECY
+115 SLIAGTYECY
-125 YMIIKACNDVLDN
+125 YMIIKGANDVIDHFDGEL
-138 FAEAADTQVKKRC
+138 ADTPVKKRC
-151 VAEARVLRAQT
+151 VAEARIIRAQA
-162 QLLLALAWGTAPI
+162 QLLLALGWGTAPI
-175 VESNLPG
+175 VENNLTG
-182 DAKPENAES
+182 SDKPANAES

-206 IPDLTSKTSV
+206 IPDLTSKSSV
-216 DDKKGA
+216 NDKKGA

-248 TALKQVIDSKL
+248 TALKKVIDSKL
-259 YALVPGE
+259 YALVPGDK
-266 QMASLNHHSGR
+266 MATLNHHSGR
-277 ATTEA
+277 ATSEA

-289 WFEGMD
+289 WFAGMN

-315 NSPTG
+315 NPPTG
-320 EGSEFVP
+320 PNTEFVE

-338 FVDKIIAYDG
+338 FVDKILAYDG
-348 LDSYRRK
+348 VDSYRRK
-355 AWIKTYDEVLYEM
+355 AWIKSYDEVLYEM
-368 PYSSDFEM
+368 PYASDSQCPT
-376 VEGKAVPKANW
+376 KADKEADKNRGI
-387 TLANKKKDASRGVY
+387 TDAGI
-401 DSGLYGHVGY
+401 YGNVGW
-411 FMWKRLFRVEDQVL
+411 FMWKRLYRSEDRVME
-425 ADGNVANWN
+425 DGNVGNWN
-434 LTLMRYAEVL
+434 LTLMRYPEVL

-466 VNERAGGKTKVTACN
+466 VNERAGSKTPVTKCD

-489 FLEGW
+489 LLEMW

-500 QDLIRWGDAAKEL
+500 QDLVRWGDAAKEL
-513 ADNGKYYPTFYDAMS
+513 ADNGKYYPSYYDALS
-528 KDGESEHRGYIDAS
+528 KLGEAKHRGYVDAS
-542 DADWCSK
+542 DADWCAK
-549 LYSVGFKSGKSE
+549 IYSVGFKAGKNE

>member
-1 MTTDMKKIFIALIV
+1 MKKILIALTV
-15 AAASLMFVGCESKL
+15 LSAALVFTGCEKRL

-37 DLSTFYQTDAD
+37 DFSSFYQTDED

-55 AYYTAGRFLSNTMWT
+55 AYYTAGRFFSNTMWT
-70 SAGWNDCPF
+70 TAGWNDCPF

-86 SDEIY
+86 TDEIY

-115 ALITGTYECY
+115 SLIAGTYECY
-125 YMIIKACNDVLDN
+125 YMIIKGANDVIDHFDGEL
-138 FAEAADTQVKKRC
+138 ADTPVKKRC
-151 VAEARVLRAQT
+151 VAEARIIRAQA
-162 QLLLALAWGTAPI
+162 QLLLALGWGTAPI
-175 VESNLPG
+175 VENNLTG
-182 DAKPENAES
+182 SDKPANAES

-206 IPDLTSKTSV
+206 IPDLTSKSSV
-216 DDKKGA
+216 NDKKGA

-248 TALKQVIDSKL
+248 TALKKVIDSKL
-259 YALVPGE
+259 YALVPGDK
-266 QMASLNHHSGR
+266 MATLNHHSGR
-277 ATTEA
+277 ATSEA

-289 WFEGMD
+289 WFAGMN

-315 NSPTG
+315 NPPTG
-320 EGSEFVP
+320 PNTEFVE

-338 FVDKIIAYDG
+338 FVDKILAYDG
-348 LDSYRRK
+348 ADSYRRK
-355 AWIKTYDEVLYEM
+355 AWIKSYDEVLYEM
-368 PYSSDFEM
+368 PYASDSQCPT
-376 VEGKAVPKANW
+376 KADKEADKNRGI
-387 TLANKKKDASRGVY
+387 TDAGI
-401 DSGLYGHVGY
+401 YGNVGW
-411 FMWKRLFRVEDQVL
+411 FMWKRLYRSEDRVME
-425 ADGNVANWN
+425 DGNVGNWN
-434 LTLMRYAEVL
+434 LTLMRYPEVL

-466 VNERAGGKTKVTACN
+466 VNERAGSKTPVTKCD

-489 FLEGW
+489 LLEMW

-500 QDLIRWGDAAKEL
+500 QDLVRWGDAAKEL
-513 ADNGKYYPTFYDAMS
+513 ADNGKYYPSYYDALS
-528 KDGESEHRGYIDAS
+528 KLGEAKHRGYVDAS
-542 DADWCSK
+542 DADWCAK
-549 LYSVGFKSGKSE
+549 IYSVGFKAGKNE

>member
-1 MTTDMKKIFIALIV
+1 MKKILIALTV
-15 AAASLMFVGCESKL
+15 LSAALVFTGCEKRL

-37 DLSTFYQTDAD
+37 DFTSFYQTDED

-55 AYYTAGRFLSNTMWT
+55 AYYTAGRFFSNTMWT
-70 SAGWNDCPF
+70 TAGWNDCPF

-86 SDEIY
+86 TDEIY

-115 ALITGTYECY
+115 SLIAGTYECY
-125 YMIIKACNDVLDN
+125 YMIIKGANDVIDHFDGEL
-138 FAEAADTQVKKRC
+138 ADTPVKKRC
-151 VAEARVLRAQT
+151 VAEARIIRAQA
-162 QLLLALAWGTAPI
+162 QLLLALGWGTAPI
-175 VESNLPG
+175 VENNLTG
-182 DAKPENAES
+182 SDKPANAES

-206 IPDLTSKTSV
+206 IPDLTSKSSV
-216 DDKKGA
+216 NDKKGA

-248 TALKQVIDSKL
+248 TALKKVIDSKL
-259 YALVPGE
+259 YALVPGDK
-266 QMASLNHHSGR
+266 MATLNHHSGR
-277 ATTEA
+277 ATSEA

-289 WFEGMD
+289 WFAGMN

-315 NSPTG
+315 NPPTG
-320 EGSEFVP
+320 PNTEFVE

-338 FVDKIIAYDG
+338 FVDKILAYDG
-348 LDSYRRK
+348 ADSYRRK
-355 AWIKTYDEVLYEM
+355 AWIKSYDEVLYEM
-368 PYSSDFEM
+368 PYASDSQCPT
-376 VEGKAVPKANW
+376 KADKEADKNRGI
-387 TLANKKKDASRGVY
+387 TDAGI
-401 DSGLYGHVGY
+401 YGNVGW
-411 FMWKRLFRVEDQVL
+411 FMWKRLYRSEDRVME
-425 ADGNVANWN
+425 DGNVGNWN
-434 LTLMRYAEVL
+434 LTLMRYPEVL

-466 VNERAGGKTKVTACN
+466 VNERAGSKTPVTKCD

-489 FLEGW
+489 LLEMW

-500 QDLIRWGDAAKEL
+500 QDLVRWGDAAKEL
-513 ADNGKYYPTFYDAMS
+513 ADNGKYYPSYYDALS
-528 KDGESEHRGYIDAS
+528 KLGEAKHRGYVDAS
-542 DADWCSK
+542 DADWCAK
-549 LYSVGFKSGKSE
+549 IYSVGFKAGKNE

>member
-1 MTTDMKKIFIALIV
+1 MKKILIALTV
-15 AAASLMFVGCESKL
+15 LSAALVFTGCEKRL

-37 DLSTFYQTDAD
+37 DFTSFYQTDED

-55 AYYTAGRFLSNTMWT
+55 AYYTAGRFFSNTMWT
-70 SAGWNDCPF
+70 TAGWNDCPF

-86 SDEIY
+86 TDEIY

-115 ALITGTYECY
+115 SLIAGTYECY
-125 YMIIKACNDVLDN
+125 YMIIKGANDVIDHFDGEL
-138 FAEAADTQVKKRC
+138 ADTPVKKRC
-151 VAEARVLRAQT
+151 VAEARIIRAQA
-162 QLLLALAWGTAPI
+162 QLLLALGWGTAPI
-175 VESNLPG
+175 VENNLTG
-182 DAKPENAES
+182 SDKPANAES

-206 IPDLTSKTSV
+206 IPDLTSKSSV
-216 DDKKGA
+216 NDKKGA

-248 TALKQVIDSKL
+248 TALKKVIDSKL
-259 YALVPGE
+259 YALVPGDK
-266 QMASLNHHSGR
+266 MATLNHHSGR
-277 ATTEA
+277 ATSEA

-289 WFEGMD
+289 WFAGMN

-315 NSPTG
+315 NPPTG
-320 EGSEFVP
+320 PNTEFVE

-338 FVDKIIAYDG
+338 FVDKILAYDG
-348 LDSYRRK
+348 ADSYRRK
-355 AWIKTYDEVLYEM
+355 AWIKSYDEVLYEM
-368 PYSSDFEM
+368 PYASDSQCPT
-376 VEGKAVPKANW
+376 KADKEADKNRGI
-387 TLANKKKDASRGVY
+387 TDAGI
-401 DSGLYGHVGY
+401 YGNVGW
-411 FMWKRLFRVEDQVL
+411 FMWKRLFRSEDRVME
-425 ADGNVANWN
+425 DGNVGNWN
-434 LTLMRYAEVL
+434 LTLMRYPEVL

-466 VNERAGGKTKVTACN
+466 VNERAGAKTPVTKCD

-489 FLEGW
+489 FLEMW

-500 QDLIRWGDAAKEL
+500 QDLVRWGDAAKEM
-513 ADNGKYYPTFYDAMS
+513 ADNGKYYPSYYDALS
-528 KDGESEHRGYIDAS
+528 KLGEAKHRGYVDAS
-542 DADWCSK
+542 DADWCAK
-549 LYSVGFKSGKSE
+549 IYSVGFKAGKNE